1 MSKFLTTVATA
12 VVATVT
18 AQLILRVIDRKIWV
32 YTPPR

>member
-1 MSKFLTTVATA
+1 MRSFALAVATA